1 MPAPAGA
8 GPLVAAPPAR
18 MDLLAVGARQFG
30 IKLDALQIGQFE
42 RYYQEMLA
50 WNSRVNLTRVTGL
63 EEVQTRHFVDS
74 LSAASALPDGGLG
87 PGSSLIDVGSGA
99 GLPGVPLK
107 IAYPETT
114 VVLLE
119 ANGRKAS
126 FLENLVRVLELK
138 DVRVVR
144 SRAEEAGHSR
154 DLREAFDVAVSR
166 AVAQLEVLVEL
177 TLPFCKV
184 GGVTIAQKGADVSAE
199 LERARSAIHLL
210 GGGETWTK
218 EVLPPGST
226 ISRSLVVTEK
236 AMATPDRFPRRPGI
250 PAKRPL

>member
-1 MPAPAGA
+1 
-8 GPLVAAPPAR
+8 
-18 MDLLAVGARQFG
+18 MDLLGDGASRLG
-30 IKLDALQIGQFE
+30 IQLDDFQIGQFA
-42 RYYQEMLA
+42 RYYREILA
-50 WNSRVNLTRVTGL
+50 WNSRVNLTRVTGP

-74 LSAASALPDGGLG
+74 LSAASALPDGGLV

-119 ANGRKAS
+119 ANGRKAA

-154 DLREAFDVAVSR
+154 DLREAFDVAVSPR
-166 AVAQLEVLVEL
+166 SGS
-177 TLPFCKV
+177 T
-184 GGVTIAQKGADVSAE
+184 
-199 LERARSAIHLL
+199 RSA
-210 GGGETWTK
+210 
-218 EVLPPGST
+218 S
-226 ISRSLVVTEK
+226 
-236 AMATPDRFPRRPGI
+236 
-250 PAKRPL
+250 

>member
-1 MPAPAGA
+1 
-8 GPLVAAPPAR
+8 
-18 MDLLAVGARQFG
+18 MDLLGDGASRLG
-30 IKLDALQIGQFE
+30 IQLDDFQIGQFA
-42 RYYQEMLA
+42 RYYREILA
-50 WNSRVNLTRVTGL
+50 WNSRVNLTRVTGH

-74 LSAASALPDGGLG
+74 LSIVSGLPDGALD
-87 PGSSLIDVGSGA
+87 PGVSLIDVGSGA

-119 ANGRKAS
+119 ANGRKAA
-126 FLENLVRVLELK
+126 FLENLVRVLDLEG
-138 DVRVVR
+138 VRVVR

-199 LERARSAIHLL
+199 LERARNAIHLL
-210 GGGETWTK
+210 GGGEAWTK
-218 EVLPPGST
+218 EVRPTGSPV
-226 ISRSLVVTEK
+226 SRSLVVTEK
-236 AMATPDRFPRRPGI
+236 VVATLDRFPRRPGI